1 MSQIKKGALLNYVTI
16 IITNVVGLLLTP
28 FIIQKLG
35 DAEYGVYLAIGALV
49 GSISVLDFG
58 LNNTIVRFVAKYQA
72 EKDIKAEENFL
83 GTVMLIY
90 VFISA
95 LIVAFGTVFYF
106 NIDTYFTKMSTE
118 EIDIAKTMFI
128 ILLFNLAIRLPG
140 GSFTGICSGY
150 ERFVYPKMLN
160 IIRYIVRSIMV
171 LAILFL
177 GGKAI
182 SIVIIDTIMN
192 LIMILLTGKYV
203 FYNLRVRIKL
213 HTLDYSF
220 IKQILRYSIWV
231 FVFSLVS
238 IFQWKAGHII
248 LGNIA
253 IPEVLAIYGVGIMLG
268 TYYGAFSTAISSV
281 FLPRATQMT
290 ASNATSKELTDMM
303 IKIGRVSFILLIYIL
318 GAFILYGKQFVYL
331 WVGENYHDSWLI
343 ALFIMI
349 AYTIPLTQGFT
360 GSLIEAQNKVAFKS
374 IVYLLFLSVGTGLG
388 YFLAREHGAIGMI
401 VGTVIGWLIA
411 QNVMNYFYHRT
422 LKLNIFRFFK
432 ELFYKTL
439 FIQVIIVVIGLGI
452 NFIPGNGWVNFF
464 VKCLLYTLTFS
475 ILMYSFGMIS
485 YEKQIFKTAFEKLK
499 TRK

>member
-1 MSQIKKGALLNYVTI
+1 MSQIKKGAVLNYVTI

-118 EIDIAKTMFI
+118 EIDIAKTMFL

-331 WVGENYHDSWLI
+331 WV
-343 ALFIMI
+343 
-349 AYTIPLTQGFT
+349 
-360 GSLIEAQNKVAFKS
+360 
-374 IVYLLFLSVGTGLG
+374 
-388 YFLAREHGAIGMI
+388 
-401 VGTVIGWLIA
+401 
-411 QNVMNYFYHRT
+411 
-422 LKLNIFRFFK
+422 
-432 ELFYKTL
+432 
-439 FIQVIIVVIGLGI
+439 
-452 NFIPGNGWVNFF
+452 
-464 VKCLLYTLTFS
+464 
-475 ILMYSFGMIS
+475 
-485 YEKQIFKTAFEKLK
+485 
-499 TRK
+499 